1 MTTKNSCVQRLCT
14 VRQSGNSVE
23 WVRKIYIPSQ
33 DAGRDSKVHRTFRD
47 RRGEMI
53 VIMSLTGVGLR
64 GQGEGRYPL
73 LLKALIAVSQTS
85 QLTQCTS
92 ARTASTGTLI
102 KSELTLVFP
111 ALFLSGESRELS
123 SHVLSSALQVRSPTR
138 TICFHCSVV
147 IPDPRAGV
155 L

>member
-64 GQGEGRYPL
+64 GQGEGKVPIAAEGSHCCFSDFSANTVCKCTHCAHCIHRY
-73 LLKALIAVSQTS
+73 I
-85 QLTQCTS
+85 
-92 ARTASTGTLI
+92 
-102 KSELTLVFP
+102 
-111 ALFLSGESRELS
+111 
-123 SHVLSSALQVRSPTR
+123 
-138 TICFHCSVV
+138 
-147 IPDPRAGV
+147 D
-155 L
+155 